1 MEGVSF
7 VLYAP
12 IPQNFTV
19 KEPWTGLIKLLDWVV
34 ADMTHLGVESLYFYF
49 NRAGGSGDA

>member
-34 ADMTHLGVESLYFYF
+34 ADMTHLGVESLSFYF